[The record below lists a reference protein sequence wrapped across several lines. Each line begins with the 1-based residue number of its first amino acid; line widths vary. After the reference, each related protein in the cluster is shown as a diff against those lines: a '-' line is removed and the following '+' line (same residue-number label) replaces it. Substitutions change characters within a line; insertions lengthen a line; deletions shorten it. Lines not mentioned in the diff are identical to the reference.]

1 MFVETNDHFD
11 IVSRNLSGGREVDEQ
26 TRTSLAVLAERL
38 DALKKI
44 SGLFAGISF
53 SDDVKKLASQRVAVG

>member
-1 MFVETNDHFD
+1 MFMETNNHFD
-11 IVSRNLSGGREVDEQ
+11 IVSRNLNSTREVDEQ
-26 TRTSLAVLAERL
+26 THASLAVLAERL
-38 DALKKI
+38 NTLKKM

>member
-1 MFVETNDHFD
+1 MFLETNDHFD
-11 IVSRNLSGGREVDEQ
+11 IVSRNLNGVREVDEQ
-26 TRTSLAVLAERL
+26 THASLSVLAERL
-38 DALKKI
+38 GALKKM

>member
-11 IVSRNLSGGREVDEQ
+11 IVNANLRGNREVDE
-26 TRTSLAVLAERL
+26 RTQMSLAVLAERL
-38 DALKKI
+38 ESLKKM